1 MTKQE
6 MIKRVETVF
15 EAADEQLRASGLP
28 VRERVLTQVDLDFW
42 HAWALAEL
50 ATGETAKVSDF
61 LRQSEEAG
69 RPVMSRIYLTN
80 KEWRTLGLKV
90 SVENECMDLIHYA
103 DPEDRQEIEFECEEI
118 KRDLADGKL
127 DRVEAWLMSDE
138 ELSEPEVEDVSQG
151 LADLPF

>member
-1 MTKQE
+1 
-6 MIKRVETVF
+6 
-15 EAADEQLRASGLP
+15 
-28 VRERVLTQVDLDFW
+28 
-42 HAWALAEL
+42 
-50 ATGETAKVSDF
+50 
-61 LRQSEEAG
+61 
-69 RPVMSRIYLTN
+69 MSRIYLTN